1 MMVSPY
7 LTLILTLLAT
17 AIPVTCQIDGGFSA
31 WSEWTTPSCAVTCGT
46 TATTQVQRT
55 RSCSNPPPSR
65 SGQPCTGSSKET
77 KFVSCTFGPC
87 PVHGGFSQ
95 WTQWSNPSC
104 AVTCGSSVTTL
115 VQRHRSCNNPLP
127 SFGGS
132 PCRGSS
138 AESAVVN
145 CNLTDCPV
153 HGGFSQWTRWTNPS
167 CAVTCGASATRR
179 VEKTRRCD
187 SPVPSNGGRYC
198 IGDAYKFEDRN
209 CQLPNCQDDVGFNT
223 WGQWIN
229 QTCDVT
235 CGSSASKTVTR
246 VRTCMYPSPQNDSGN
261 CTGPFEQTKTV
272 NCNLSNCAV
281 DGGISEWDQWDDPPC
296 PGSCDGAVNT
306 TLTRTRNRTCSNP
319 PPSNGGT
326 DCTEA
331 RWQRNT
337 KTCCP
342 ESSSSTRQL
351 AVGISVGV
359 AALLG
364 LIVIIVCVMR
374 RRHSSEKEKPFVPAR
389 LELITLMGE
398 GKFGEVWKA
407 RAHGINSKGQWD
419 FVAVKKCKGNAT
431 EAVRED
437 FKHEI
442 ELMKSLPKHLHVVNY
457 LHFSAKAG
465 SDMLIME
472 LVPLGNLL
480 NHLRS
485 RRPKAGARTLKTD
498 TGADTQELTSKE
510 LTMFAHQI
518 AKGMIHL
525 QNNRIVHRDLAA
537 RNVLLGENLVCKVSD
552 LGLARKLADT
562 GEDAYET
569 KSGGPLPIRWMAP
582 ESLKD
587 RLFSSKSDVWSFGIL
602 LWEIVTLGASPY
614 QGQSARDVMGFVMRG
629 GRMPMPD
636 HCAPELYSLMTK
648 CWRHEQESR
657 PDFKDL
663 SSEVDSLLEEA
674 GDYIKLSDYQD
685 HLYMILEGQSGDAE
699 EKV

>member
-7 LTLILTLLAT
+7 LTLILALLAT
-17 AIPVTCQIDGGFSA
+17 AIPQTVQIDGGFSV
-31 WSEWTTPSCAVTCGT
+31 WSEWTTPSCAVTCGLS
-46 TATTQVQRT
+46 ATTQVQRT
-55 RSCSNPPPSR
+55 RTCSNPPPSNG
-65 SGQPCTGSSKET
+65 GQPCNGSSTET
-77 KFVSCTFGPC
+77 KFVSCNFDSC

-95 WTQWSNPSC
+95 WTQ
-104 AVTCGSSVTTL
+104 
-115 VQRHRSCNNPLP
+115 
-127 SFGGS
+127 
-132 PCRGSS
+132 
-138 AESAVVN
+138 
-145 CNLTDCPV
+145 
-153 HGGFSQWTRWTNPS
+153 WTNPS

-179 VEKTRRCD
+179 VEKTRRCN

-198 IGDAYKFEDRN
+198 IGVAYKFEDRN
-209 CQLPNCQDDVGFNT
+209 CQLPICQDDVGFNK

-235 CGSSASKTVTR
+235 CGSSATKSVTR

-261 CTGPFEQTKTV
+261 CTGPFEQRKTV
-272 NCNLSNCAV
+272 NCNLSNCA
-281 DGGISEWDQWDDPPC
+281 
-296 PGSCDGAVNT
+296 
-306 TLTRTRNRTCSNP
+306 
-319 PPSNGGT
+319 
-326 DCTEA
+326 
-331 RWQRNT
+331 
-337 KTCCP
+337 
-342 ESSSSTRQL
+342 ESSSSTWQL

-364 LIVIIVCVMR
+364 LILIIVCVMR
-374 RRHSSEKEKPFVPAR
+374 RRNSPVKGKPFVPAR

-407 RAHGINSKGQWD
+407 RAHGIISKGLWD

-457 LHFSAKAG
+457 LDFSAKAG

-485 RRPKAGARTLKTD
+485 RRPKAGARALKTD

-552 LGLARKLADT
+552 LGLARKLPDT

-629 GRMPMPD
+629 GRMPKPN
-636 HCAPELYSLMTK
+636 HCALELYSLMTK
-648 CWRHEQESR
+648 CWRHEEESR
-657 PDFKDL
+657 PDFGDL
-663 SSEVDSLLEEA
+663 SSELDSLLEES
-674 GDYIKLSDYQD
+674 GNYIKLSDYQD
-685 HLYMILEGQSGDAE
+685 HLYMILEGQSGDVE